1 MKRMLA
7 MLLAV
12 MLVVSAFPVGVF
24 AEGSTT
30 PAPQTEHTHK
40 VCNGSELCDGC
51 THEEVEYAIPWGDSA
66 DEVGKLPTAS
76 GNYYLT
82 NDLVLTR
89 PASNNS
95 SNANLAT
102 AGVEINICLNGH
114 NIRAKSGNSV
124 RFFNINAKD
133 VKLTITNCGAKK
145 IGGTEESGTISG
157 AKECVVFVNNSNGAN
172 VKVELYNVA
181 LHSNAVTGSNAGA
194 IQLQKTASLKA
205 VDCIF
210 QDNSSTGGTGAI
222 RLYSTGTLE
231 LVGCTVTGNRGMYGY
246 ALRADKGSVSLTDTV
261 IEDNYAVDA
270 TVDTGAVHIS
280 PEGSS
285 NVVNF
290 TVQGLTKIQNN
301 SNKTAVDG
309 TGAARDL
316 FLKNATK
323 QAKVKIGAKDLAKD
337 AKIGVYLPEADRLVN
352 DPFITDALGGKIY
365 TKNFTANN
373 AGYQIFTESD
383 KLVMKEAVVVGHT
396 HKVCNGDA
404 DCLGCTHTDVTYEPW
419 GDNPGEETSLPA
431 SGNYYLT
438 KDVTLS
444 AQRNVDGATLNLC
457 LNGFDIK
464 TKDGVSIRHFW
475 LKNSAKLNISNCSAD
490 EGIITGGK
498 ASAIMTENAGSCGV
512 ELYNVVFEGNCYAGG
527 GGGALMLQ
535 GSATLKAVSCVFRNN
550 TGSSSAGAIRVYNKS
565 AATLIGCELKN
576 NSAATM
582 SAIRQD
588 GGSLTLI
595 DTVIE
600 NNTNTTKGQYNYGAV
615 YAANGGCTFTVKGQT
630 RIVNNKNGDGIDSNV
645 WFQHTDG
652 NQAVITVDGLTGEAM
667 IGVTL
672 QSSRMSAAGGNVITA
687 KLGGV
692 NPVAFFSSDNADYI
706 PVMKDDVVILG
717 SAAQYQHKHKLCTDS
732 ACAEHTDVV
741 FQPWGDNPGE
751 ETTLPTTGYYYLTKD
766 INLSKAQGSNKSLT
780 LCLNGYTITAAE
792 NTRPFSLEK
801 GAVFTITDCKD
812 TGKLT
817 GGVRNWGAGAVSVSP
832 GAVFNLY
839 AGDITGNK
847 SLTGGGYGGAIY
859 VYGPDGT
866 TPAGEFNMYGGK
878 LTKNEGVLGGAI
890 YGKSGAI
897 INIQGGEISE
907 NTASSWAGA
916 IYLVDGTLT
925 IKNCRITGNTAATA
939 SAIRVES
946 GKGTVTLTDAIIENN
961 KNTSTSKYNYGALFV
976 PNNGCVVTV
985 AGQTRITGNTNGN
998 NEAANFYMQNKAGMQ
1013 VVLTVGDAGLSG
1025 NAMIGV
1031 TMESGRLTNTEGRT
1045 ITTKLGGK
1053 DVAAFFQY
1061 DGEGYEPVIR
1071 DDVVILEE
1079 KSYHT
1084 HNLCNDTACTEHT
1097 NVTFMPWRDA
1107 TKLPDSGN
1115 YYLETDV
1122 ELASGAHIAS
1132 DLKLCLNGHTVKFK
1146 EGSTISLY
1154 MKNGASLSIADCQS
1168 SGTITGGTKN
1178 YGGMINVSL
1187 GSTLNLFGGTIT
1199 GNKSVNLNDD
1209 KGKGGAIYLT
1219 KTDGTTAGGV
1229 FNMYGGTITG
1239 NEAYRGGAVYLCDG
1253 STFNMY
1259 GGTITKNNATY
1270 RGGAITNDGAV
1281 TINIAGGTISENTAK
1296 GGAAVYLCNGARMTV
1311 SGGEITKNVSE
1322 SAGGA
1327 ILMES
1332 AGSKLTVSGGKIENN
1347 STTSDG
1353 GAIYASRN
1361 TIFEMTGG
1369 SILGNKANNGAGIYL
1384 NEATAF
1390 ITGGTFSGNEA
1401 AGKSG
1406 AIAVFKSTVTM
1417 ADATI
1422 TGNTAGTVGGG
1433 IWVDRGQL
1441 TLSGNLIVKDN
1452 KGGEMASNLYLLGDA
1467 LFTVDAM
1474 GDQAQV
1480 GISAERG
1487 ASAVSTTTSVDCTAA
1502 FFSDDS
1508 DLKVTYKN
1516 SAVHLEPK
1524 VTHDHCLCNNLV
1536 ADCQHESVAFAPWND
1551 ATKLPDSGAYCL
1563 QTDVELASGAHIA
1576 SELKLCLNGHTIKFK
1591 EGSTISLYM
1600 KNGATLSVTD
1610 CQGGGTITGGTK
1622 NYGGMINVS
1631 LGSTLNLYG
1640 GIITG
1645 NKSVNLD
1652 NDKGKGGA
1660 IYLTKTDGTTPG
1672 GVFNMY
1678 GGTITGNEAY
1688 RGGAVYLCDGSTF
1701 NMYGGTITKNN
1712 ATYRGGAIT
1721 NDGVATINIAGG
1733 TISENTAKSGAA
1745 VYLCNG
1751 AQMTIS
1757 GGEIIKNVGESAGGA
1772 ILMESEGSK
1781 LTVTGGKI
1789 ENNSTTSDGGAIY
1802 ASRNTIFEMTG
1813 GTIANNKA
1821 NNGAGIYLN
1830 EATATIT
1837 GGTFTGNEAAGKGG
1851 AIAVYKSTVTVA
1863 DATITGNTAATVGG
1877 GIWVD
1882 RGQLTLSGNL
1892 IVKDNKGG
1900 ENASNLYLLGDALFT
1915 VDAMG
1920 DKAQV
1925 GISAERGYGAMSNKT
1940 DKDCTAAFFS
1950 DDAMLK
1956 VIYKDSA
1963 VYLTP
1968 AVEHVHC
1975 MCNNQL
1981 ADCKHDAP
1989 VSFAPWSDAKALP
2002 RSGNYYLTCDVE
2014 LEAAAFAA
2022 ADLNLCLNGFTVSI
2036 KVENRIINMKAG
2048 ANLGVTDCKETG
2060 KITGGVHNYG
2070 GVINVNAGS
2079 TFNLYGGSITGNK
2092 VLDLE
2097 NDRGKGG
2104 AIYLSKTDGDI
2115 PGGVFNMYG
2124 GSITGNEAYRGGAVF
2139 LCDGS
2144 TFNLYGGTVSKNIA
2158 TYRGGAIANEHKANI
2173 NIAGGII
2180 TENTAKNGAAIYV
2193 CNGATMTITGGEITK
2208 HETSGAGSAILIE
2221 SKDTKVLMKGGKIAN
2236 NSTTSDGTIY
2246 ASRNTIF
2253 EMTGG
2258 EISGNHAK
2266 SGAGVYINE
2275 STGHIK
2281 GGSIKNN
2288 VATGSGAGV
2297 YFLKPVDGHIS
2308 GGNITGNRCDSYGAG
2323 VYVYNKATATIS
2335 GGNISYNTSVKGAG
2349 GGVCLMGGTLN
2360 LYGGTIGY
2368 NENLHK
2374 SNKGGGIMMYGG
2386 TLNMTGGTIIGNKVQ
2401 SGVSGAGICT
2411 TGINETKNGVKTT
2424 RPSKIEMYGGTIAD
2438 HVGNYGGG
2446 VILQS
2451 KTVMNVYNG
2460 TFRNNEAKGD
2470 GGAVYLNGGS
2480 VFNMYD
2486 GKMIGN
2492 KAGNRGG
2499 AVCYFTNTSGEIS
2512 NVEVADNVA
2521 GGYGGFLAAHG
2532 IGTSVTIKDM
2542 IITGH
2547 ESKSYG
2553 GAVSITWN
2561 AKMLME
2567 NCEIFENK
2575 AARGG
2580 AMYLAHK
2587 TNCDLTNVNVYKN
2600 EATAYGGA
2608 FYLDVGNIINFTNM
2622 KITENTS
2629 TGDGGAIYTRA
2640 NLHLKDCLIDGNH
2653 TDANGGGI
2661 ATGGAFTY
2669 GNLPEHTNGY
2679 VGRGQGLILENTQ
2692 VSNNDAVGGGGGVYM
2707 AKQNWN
2713 TVINSQFTGNVCGET
2728 GSALYVA
2735 DDLMIKGGMTVTGN
2749 TSKTDGYAVYFN
2761 ENKYDGQSHLLTN
2774 HEIGGNV
2781 IVKDNKGGEVFLGH
2795 DVVLAPTV
2803 EGYGQDTYFN
2813 ITLYEGPLTNWVM
2826 GEYNYE
2832 GSDLNYTI
2840 TYGTR
2845 SFDEPMEA
2853 EPVEEETQPSDET
2866 TEAAPAE
2873 AGEDNTGLYVGIG
2886 GIAGVIVLAAVILV
2900 IVKKKK
2906 TGKTT
2911 GATKE

>member
-1 MKRMLA
+1 MKRFLA

-12 MLVVSAFPVGVF
+12 VMVVSVLPTGVL
-24 AEGSTT
+24 AEGDSGTTAQTAQTTAEKHTKYSVLTSHAHEENDAHICEHCVAAGAADTT
-30 PAPQTEHTHK
+30 PTWTAWGDDAAEKTKLPTAAGHYYITEDLSNMTTTDLSSGSNKDVVICLNGKTLSAKQSTSSTYRFYTLSSTNQLTILDCTAHEEDGAYVAGKFTGATYATFFFTYAKTNKAVLTIYDGIITNSTKRESSGIKNGGGISMQGPCTVNLYGGEISNCRANYGAAVHVQNTASTLHIDGAVIKNNTAITAGSAIYCNQDSWSGAGNDTITIKNATITGNTSETAGAACLGAIYVGDTNQTGAVITLGGNNQITGNTDKEGAAYDLHLQNKAGDQLKLVIDELDSKSKIGVRVAEDRLAAADGATISAVLTADCSGNFQSNNDGYEVAYENNVLVLKEQSATHTHK
-40 VCNGSELCDGC
+40 VCD
-51 THEEVEYAIPWGDSA
+51 
-66 DEVGKLPTAS
+66 
-76 GNYYLT
+76 
-82 NDLVLTR
+82 
-89 PASNNS
+89 
-95 SNANLAT
+95 SNAS
-102 AGVEINICLNGH
+102 CL
-114 NIRAKSGNSV
+114 
-124 RFFNINAKD
+124 D
-133 VKLTITNCGAKK
+133 CG
-145 IGGTEESGTISG
+145 
-157 AKECVVFVNNSNGAN
+157 
-172 VKVELYNVA
+172 
-181 LHSNAVTGSNAGA
+181 
-194 IQLQKTASLKA
+194 
-205 VDCIF
+205 
-210 QDNSSTGGTGAI
+210 
-222 RLYSTGTLE
+222 
-231 LVGCTVTGNRGMYGY
+231 
-246 ALRADKGSVSLTDTV
+246 
-261 IEDNYAVDA
+261 
-270 TVDTGAVHIS
+270 
-280 PEGSS
+280 
-285 NVVNF
+285 
-290 TVQGLTKIQNN
+290 
-301 SNKTAVDG
+301 
-309 TGAARDL
+309 
-316 FLKNATK
+316 
-323 QAKVKIGAKDLAKD
+323 
-337 AKIGVYLPEADRLVN
+337 
-352 DPFITDALGGKIY
+352 
-365 TKNFTANN
+365 
-373 AGYQIFTESD
+373 
-383 KLVMKEAVVVGHT
+383 
-396 HKVCNGDA
+396 
-404 DCLGCTHTDVTYEPW
+404 HTDVTYEPW
-419 GDNPGEETSLPA
+419 SDTTKLPA

-438 KDVTLS
+438 VDVVIG
-444 AQRNVDGATLNLC
+444 AQASIGGALNLC
-457 LNGFDIK
+457 LNGHTVSVK
-464 TKDGVSIRHFW
+464 SGVNSRHFW
-475 LKNSAKLNISNCSAD
+475 LTDKANLKITNCSSKD
-490 EGIITGGK
+490 GILTGANGASIMSQYGKTATVEAYNVIFKGNRYTGG
-498 ASAIMTENAGSCGV
+498 SN
-512 ELYNVVFEGNCYAGG
+512 
-527 GGGALMLQ
+527 GGGAIMMQ
-535 GSATLKAVSCVFRNN
+535 GTTTVKLVGCKLLENKAGSGAVIRNHRPN
-550 TGSSSAGAIRVYNKS
+550 SSV
-565 AATLIGCELKN
+565 TLIGCEVKN
-576 NSAATM
+576 NSADSI
-582 SAIRQD
+582 SAIRLD
-588 GGSLTLI
+588 DTCTLKLI
-595 DTVIE
+595 DTVI
-600 NNTNTTKGQYNYGAV
+600 TGNTTTKSGDESLGVIHAAKAGATIQV
-615 YAANGGCTFTVKGQT
+615 GGTTQITG
-630 RIVNNKNGDGIDSNV
+630 N
-645 WFQHTDG
+645 TDG
-652 NQAVITVDGLTGEAM
+652 SGKEVNLFLSNNENVITVDGLSGTAK
-667 IGVTL
+667 IGVTML
-672 QSSRMSAAGGNVITA
+672 SSRTSNVITA
-687 KLGGV
+687 KLNGAT
-692 NPVAFFSSDNADYI
+692 PAAFFSSDNADYI
-706 PVMKDDVVILG
+706 PVVKDDVVILG
-717 SAAQYQHKHKLCTDS
+717 SAAQHQHKHKLCTDS
-732 ACAEHTDVV
+732 TCAEHTDVV

-751 ETTLPTTGYYYLTKD
+751 ETTLPATGYYYLTKD

-817 GGVRNWGAGAVSVSP
+817 GGVRNWGAGAVSVSA

-859 VYGPDGT
+859 VYGPDGA

-907 NTASSWAGA
+907 NTATSWAGA

-961 KNTSTSKYNYGALFV
+961 KNTATSKYNYGALFV

-985 AGQTRITGNTNGN
+985 AGQTRIVNNKDGNGQ
-998 NEAANFYMQNKAGMQ
+998 EANVYMQHKSGIQM
-1013 VVLTVGDAGLSG
+1013 VLTVAESGLSG
-1025 NAMIGV
+1025 NAKIGV

-1071 DDVVILEE
+1071 NDVVILEE
-1079 KSYHT
+1079 KSYHIHKLCADSACAEHADVVFQPWGDNPGEETTLPATGYYYLTKDINLSKAQGSNKSLTLCLNGYTITAAENTRPFSLEKGAVFTITDCKDTGKLTGGVRNWGAGAVSVSAGAVFNLYAGDITGNKSLTGGGYGGAIYVYGPDGATPAGEFNMYGGKLTKNEGVLGGAIYGKSGAIINIQGGEISENTATSWAGAIYLVDGTLTIKNCRITGNTAATASAIRVESGKGTVTLTDAIIENNKNTATSKYNYGALFVPNNGCVVTVAGQTRIVNNKDGNGQEANVYMQHKSGIQMVLTVAESGLSGNAMIGVTLESGRLNNTEGCTLTTKLGGKDASAYFCYDGEGYTPVLKNDVVLLETIST
-1084 HNLCNDTACTEHT
+1084 HIHKLCADSTCTDHSDL
-1097 NVTFMPWRDA
+1097 TFKAWKDG

-1115 YYLETDV
+1115 YYLE
-1122 ELASGAHIAS
+1122 
-1132 DLKLCLNGHTVKFK
+1132 
-1146 EGSTISLY
+1146 
-1154 MKNGASLSIADCQS
+1154 
-1168 SGTITGGTKN
+1168 
-1178 YGGMINVSL
+1178 
-1187 GSTLNLFGGTIT
+1187 
-1199 GNKSVNLNDD
+1199 
-1209 KGKGGAIYLT
+1209 
-1219 KTDGTTAGGV
+1219 
-1229 FNMYGGTITG
+1229 
-1239 NEAYRGGAVYLCDG
+1239 
-1253 STFNMY
+1253 
-1259 GGTITKNNATY
+1259 
-1270 RGGAITNDGAV
+1270 
-1281 TINIAGGTISENTAK
+1281 
-1296 GGAAVYLCNGARMTV
+1296 
-1311 SGGEITKNVSE
+1311 
-1322 SAGGA
+1322 
-1327 ILMES
+1327 
-1332 AGSKLTVSGGKIENN
+1332 
-1347 STTSDG
+1347 
-1353 GAIYASRN
+1353 
-1361 TIFEMTGG
+1361 
-1369 SILGNKANNGAGIYL
+1369 
-1384 NEATAF
+1384 
-1390 ITGGTFSGNEA
+1390 
-1401 AGKSG
+1401 
-1406 AIAVFKSTVTM
+1406 
-1417 ADATI
+1417 
-1422 TGNTAGTVGGG
+1422 
-1433 IWVDRGQL
+1433 
-1441 TLSGNLIVKDN
+1441 
-1452 KGGEMASNLYLLGDA
+1452 
-1467 LFTVDAM
+1467 
-1474 GDQAQV
+1474 
-1480 GISAERG
+1480 
-1487 ASAVSTTTSVDCTAA
+1487 
-1502 FFSDDS
+1502 
-1508 DLKVTYKN
+1508 
-1516 SAVHLEPK
+1516 
-1524 VTHDHCLCNNLV
+1524 
-1536 ADCQHESVAFAPWND
+1536 
-1551 ATKLPDSGAYCL
+1551 
-1563 QTDVELASGAHIA
+1563 TDVELASGAHIA

-1631 LGSTLNLYG
+1631 LGSTFNLYG
-1640 GIITG
+1640 GTITG
-1645 NKSVNLD
+1645 NKTVDMD

-1672 GVFNMY
+1672 GMFNMY

-1757 GGEIIKNVGESAGGA
+1757 GGEIIKNVSESAGGA
-1772 ILMESEGSK
+1772 ILMESAGSK
-1781 LTVTGGKI
+1781 LTITGGKI
-1789 ENNSTTSDGGAIY
+1789 ENNSTPSDGGAIY

-1882 RGQLTLSGNL
+1882 RGQLTLSGNV

-2002 RSGNYYLTCDVE
+2002 KSGNYYLTCDVE

-2070 GVINVNAGS
+2070 GVTNVNAGS
-2079 TFNLYGGSITGNK
+2079 TFNLYGGTITGNK

-2097 NDRGKGG
+2097 NDKGKGG
-2104 AIYLSKTDGDI
+2104 AIYLSKADGEI

-2124 GSITGNEAYRGGAVF
+2124 GAITGNEAYRGGAVF
-2139 LCDGS
+2139 PCAGS
-2144 TFNLYGGTVSKNIA
+2144 TFNLYGGTISKNSA
-2158 TYRGGAIANEHKANI
+2158 TYRGGAVATEGAVSIYI
-2173 NIAGGII
+2173 FGGSI
-2180 TENTAKNGAAIYV
+2180 TENKAKNGAAVYLKDCSV
-2193 CNGATMTITGGEITK
+2193 MTMTGGEMSK
-2208 HETSGAGSAILIE
+2208 NVATSAGSAVLME
-2221 SKDTKVLMKGGKIAN
+2221 SKDTTFYLKGGKIAN
-2236 NSTTSDGTIY
+2236 NSTVSDGTVY

-2542 IITGH
+2542 IIAGH
-2547 ESKSYG
+2547 ESKNYG

-2629 TGDGGAIYTRA
+2629 TGNGGAIYTRA

-2866 TEAAPAE
+2866 TEAAAPAE